1 MQASIEPPVVE
12 TLQPSRRIFASARYF
27 FFFAAVACVSP
38 FLVLYLQSLG
48 FSGAQIGLLTSLG
61 PLLGLFATPFWTGL
75 ADASNQH
82 KRILV
87 GAVATMVLMNL
98 ILPFLRT
105 FSLVFAAQVILA
117 LFTSHTLALQDS
129 ATIHMLG
136 SQRDRYGRIR
146 LWGTIGWG
154 VSAPLA
160 GALLGHWGLVT
171 MFWIYAALMSIN
183 LLLLRDLSFDQ
194 AAEQGSYLK
203 RIRPLLRDPQW
214 LLFLIVALVGGLG
227 MAAHGNYL
235 PLLVQD
241 SSTPSWLLLI
251 AGSAPAV
258 VGIALTVSTVF
269 EAPVMLAANRLLARL
284 GAWGALFL
292 SLALIALRNLLYAQA
307 ADAGQIVLLQI
318 LHGLTY
324 PLLWL
329 AGVAFVAAHAPRG
342 LNATAQG
349 VFSAVLSSIGTAA
362 GNYLCGWLIDH
373 IGIRPMFNLV
383 GWLGVG
389 ALIIFFVLSRLLRRR
404 AMLS

>member
-1 MQASIEPPVVE
+1 
-12 TLQPSRRIFASARYF
+12 
-27 FFFAAVACVSP
+27 
-38 FLVLYLQSLG
+38 
-48 FSGAQIGLLTSLG
+48 
-61 PLLGLFATPFWTGL
+61 
-75 ADASNQH
+75 
-82 KRILV
+82 
-87 GAVATMVLMNL
+87 
-98 ILPFLRT
+98 
-105 FSLVFAAQVILA
+105 
-117 LFTSHTLALQDS
+117 
-129 ATIHMLG
+129 
-136 SQRDRYGRIR
+136 
-146 LWGTIGWG
+146 
-154 VSAPLA
+154 
-160 GALLGHWGLVT
+160 
-171 MFWIYAALMSIN
+171 
-183 LLLLRDLSFDQ
+183 
-194 AAEQGSYLK
+194 
-203 RIRPLLRDPQW
+203 
-214 LLFLIVALVGGLG
+214 
-227 MAAHGNYL
+227 
-235 PLLVQD
+235 
-241 SSTPSWLLLI
+241 
-251 AGSAPAV
+251 V